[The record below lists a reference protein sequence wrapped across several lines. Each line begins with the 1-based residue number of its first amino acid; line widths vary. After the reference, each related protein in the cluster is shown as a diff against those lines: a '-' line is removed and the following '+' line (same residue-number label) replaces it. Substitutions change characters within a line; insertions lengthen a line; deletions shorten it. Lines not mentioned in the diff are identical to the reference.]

1 MVWTAPMTAIPG
13 DVFTAAQFNTHVR
26 DNLEYLKAQT
36 DTNAS
41 NISTANTNITN
52 LTNWTRRGSVSVSFS
67 NMDSNTSSVNFGFTF
82 PGVPTV
88 TTNIDTGAGPAARWG
103 SRAISATTTGFS
115 LLVFA
120 PTASATSWS
129 GIQVSWTAIYRA

>member
-26 DNLEYLKAQT
+26 DNLNYLKTQT

-41 NISTANTNITN
+41 NISTGNTNITN
-52 LTNWTRRGSVSVSFS
+52 LTNWTRRGATSVSFS
-67 NMDSNTSSVNFGFTF
+67 NANSNTSSVSFGYTF
-82 PGVPTV
+82 PGIPTV
-88 TTNIDTGAGPAARWG
+88 MTNIHTGAGDAARWG
-103 SRAISATTTGFS
+103 SRAISTTTTGFT

-120 PTASATSWS
+120 PTTATVSWS
-129 GIQVSWTAIYRA
+129 GIEVTWEAIYRP